1 MVRRSRYLHYD
12 EQENA
17 LMKSSNAFFRAL
29 SKDRV
34 LFSVVNLCMITHTN
48 AIEKRIYMC

>member
-34 LFSVVNLCMITHTN
+34 LFFRSEFVHDNSHQC
-48 AIEKRIYMC
+48 Y